1 MTFDDKFPERVAIHR
16 AGYGYTQAELA
27 EKVGVVPRQ
36 IAAYE
41 GGQSKPRPAVLL
53 RMAKLFGV
61 SPDFLAHGGSLY
73 ENQAY
78 KGVKV
83 VEHHRPKSLDTN
95 LSGIPL
101 IDVESI
107 SRWLRKDTHSSVSVK
122 RVVYHSLQLSEIA
135 FALTID
141 EPAMA
146 SSDSFGYGIPRKS
159 IVIFEPMLDAEDQD
173 FVLVLTAKGDTLFRQ
188 FFSGYSG
195 GVLNALDNRYAPES
209 LENLTNEDS
218 DEPMLI
224 PAVSYEAYFP
234 ASERL
239 ESLYDR

>member
-41 GGQSKPRPAVLL
+41 GGQSRPRPAVLL

-61 SPDFLAHGGSLY
+61 SPDFLANGGTLY
-73 ENQAY
+73 EDQSY
-78 KGVKV
+78 KGLKV
-83 VEHHRPKSLDTN
+83 IDHLLPKNKVATT
-95 LSGIPL
+95 GGVPL
-101 IDVESI
+101 IDTASI
-107 SRWLRKDTHSSVSVK
+107 TKWLRKDTHDSVPVS
-122 RVVYHSLQLSEIA
+122 RVVYHNLSLSEIA
-135 FALTID
+135 FALMID
-141 EPAMA
+141 DPAMA

-159 IVIFEPMLDAEDQD
+159 VVIFEPMLDAEDQD
-173 FVLVLTAKGDTLFRQ
+173 FVLVLPPDGGAMFRQ
-188 FFSGYSG
+188 FFSGYKG
-195 GVLNALDNRYAPES
+195 GSLNALDNRYTPES
-209 LENLTNEDS
+209 LESLSNEDN

-239 ESLYDR
+239 ESSN

>member
-16 AGYGYTQAELA
+16 AGYGFTQAELA

-41 GGQSKPRPAVLL
+41 GGQSRPRPAVLL

-73 ENQAY
+73 EDQTY

-83 VEHHRPKSLDTN
+83 VEHHRPKSCEIQ
-95 LSGIPL
+95 LSGVPL
-101 IDVESI
+101 IDVDSI
-107 SRWLRKDTHSSVSVK
+107 SRWMSKDTHDSVSVK
-122 RVVYHSLQLSEIA
+122 RVVYHNLQLSEIA

-159 IVIFEPMLDAEDQD
+159 VVIFEPMLDAEDQD
-173 FVLVLTAKGDTLFRQ
+173 FVLALTPNGGTLFRQ
-188 FFSGYSG
+188 FFSGYRG
-195 GVLNALDNRYAPES
+195 GLLNALDNRYAPES
-209 LENLTNEDS
+209 LESLSNEINI
-218 DEPMLI
+218 EPMLI

-239 ESLYDR
+239 ESSR